1 MPVVGPRTI
10 LALDFA
16 DQSTVLRFVDQV
28 SPRHCRLKV
37 GKELFTREG
46 PAIVRQLQ
54 QRGFDVFLDLKFH
67 DIPNTVAQAVHA
79 ACDLGVW
86 MVNVHSLGGVAMME
100 AARDVVARGG
110 YPAHLV
116 AVTILTSLVDSDL
129 GVLGLSGGVSENVR
143 RLAALAHAAGLRGV
157 VCSAHEGKVLRD
169 LAGPDWLLVTPG
181 VRLGAVSGDDQ
192 KRIMT
197 PAQACA
203 AGADYLVIGRPV
215 TRADNPSQVLLT
227 IENEIYRVSP

>member
-1 MPVVGPRTI
+1 MPTVGPRTI

-16 DQSTVLRFVDQV
+16 DQASVLHFVDHV
-28 SPRHCRLKV
+28 SPQHCRLKV

-46 PAIVRQLQ
+46 PDIVRLLL

-67 DIPNTVAQAVHA
+67 DIPNTVAQAVQA

-100 AARDVVARGG
+100 AARDAVARGG
-110 YPAHLV
+110 YSTHLV

-129 GVLGLSGGVSENVR
+129 STLGMKGDVGENVR
-143 RLAALAHAAGLRGV
+143 RLAALAQATGLHGV
-157 VCSAHEGKVLRD
+157 VCSAHEGPALRQ
-169 LAGPDWLLVTPG
+169 LAGPGWLLVTPG
-181 VRLGAVSGDDQ
+181 VRLSAIPGDDQ
-192 KRIMT
+192 KRTMT

-227 IENEIYRVSP
+227 IENEICRVLP